1 MAFDKKSRAS
11 RLDAVSHL
19 IGVEQTLSSII
30 LRLSGGYDNGTD
42 DEVAPLLEARDH
54 VATVISQLLA
64 PVS

>member
-30 LRLSGGYDNGTD
+30 LRLNGGYDGTD
-42 DEVAPLLEARDH
+42 EELAPLLEARDH